1 MDREERQPAGTKP
14 PRQAQLVRQ
23 WRILVELT
31 RHPEGRSVPLLR
43 RELGVNVRTLYRD
56 LATVKAAGF
65 RVTRARQRNQSV
77 YRLADRAPL
86 ALGFTRDEI
95 ASLALATHAVLGFHG
110 TPFHEPMTRAIRKI
124 EGLARREDATSFA
137 EVSGRFEGGMRRARR
152 YARQE
157 VWFRT
162 VVAGIERQRT
172 VRLAYFT
179 LERRETTT
187 RDVDP
192 YGLVMHE
199 GAFYLVGFCHL
210 RRDRRTFLMDRVRSA
225 VLTDR
230 RFTRPEGFSPRE
242 HLRQA
247 WGVVRA
253 KSLVT
258 VRVRFDRAVAP
269 IIEEGRW
276 HESQRVRPGPEGA
289 VELTVQVA
297 GWDEIRRWI
306 MTFGGTAEVLEPPE
320 LRAELKREAA
330 ALAARYR

>member
-1 MDREERQPAGTKP
+1 MLHGTTSLHAGLTSDLFKLIGNENLMTWVYDEPEALHRLMAYLRDDRLTYLNWLEQEGLLGLNNNSTHVGSGSPGFTTALQRPGSAGTL
-14 PRQAQLVRQ
+14 QLK
-23 WRILVELT
+23 
-31 RHPEGRSVPLLR
+31 
-43 RELGVNVRTLYRD
+43 D
-56 LATVKAAGF
+56 LWVW
-65 RVTRARQRNQSV
+65 
-77 YRLADRAPL
+77 
-86 ALGFTRDEI
+86 
-95 ASLALATHAVLGFHG
+95 
-110 TPFHEPMTRAIRKI
+110 I
-124 EGLARREDATSFA
+124 ESQETTSISPTMFGEFFLPYMA